1 MKKPSVTMLCG
12 SILLLVVI
20 GTAMLFFSWLKW
32 PDVLIDFGMSLYIPW
47 QLSEGSVLY
56 CDIAWFFGPVSH
68 YFNSWI
74 FGIFGTSLMSLAWT
88 NIVLAAVLAALIYR
102 FFLKTA
108 DIFSATASTAA
119 FITMFAFSQYAGE
132 IANWN
137 WVCPYTPEVP
147 HGIILSVCAICAFSR
162 YLKGRN
168 CGLWLFITGTAGGV
182 AALTKSEVF
191 LALLPAL
198 AAGIIVQHFVCRRN
212 DALEADAGGGQAATD
227 GVDHANSIEEIE
239 SEAPWQTRSTVRNTA
254 LLLLGMI
261 LPVLGFTVYF
271 ARYMPINKAISSMA
285 LPFSYLFSPS
295 VTSNIFFRRVQGMD
309 QPLRN
314 TALMLKCFIIYAGV
328 VLVLWGLGSVMR
340 SIRKPAGTVAW
351 FIVSLAGLL
360 CATPWIIGNIAWLET
375 ARGLPLAVLGLA
387 VYFGLRALG
396 QHRDEE
402 QSNRALS
409 LMVMAVF
416 AFLLMGKILLN
427 TIVYRY
433 GFALAMPGVLLAVT
447 ALVYLVPARLGGTP
461 AATGYL
467 RTLGL
472 VLAAAVMLGHVRLAH
487 TLYQVKTLPGGEKP
501 DTFMAFRSE
510 VSSRGAEVNK
520 TLQIIKQYIDPSA
533 TVVVLPEG
541 VMLNY
546 LARRKTSVPYVNFMP
561 TEFAIFGEQ
570 TILED
575 FKSNPPDYV
584 IYAHKESFEWG
595 YTYFGRDGYGE
606 LLYEWVDENYQSVWQ
621 TATAP
626 FTDRGFGILIRRHQ
640 EDDEDPENQE

>member
-1 MKKPSVTMLCG
+1 MNKPSVTRLCG

-20 GTAMLFFSWLKW
+20 GAAMLLFSWLKW

-56 CDIAWFFGPVSH
+56 RDIAWFFGPFSH

-74 FGIFGTSLMSLAWT
+74 FGLFGTGLMSLAWI

-108 DIFSATASTAA
+108 DIFAATASTAA

-147 HGIILSVCAICAFSR
+147 HGVILSICAICAFSR
-162 YLKGRN
+162 YLEGRN
-168 CGLWLFITGTAGGV
+168 CGLWLFIAGTAAGM

-198 AAGIIVQHFVCRRN
+198 AAGFIVQHIVCRRN
-212 DALEADAGGGQAATD
+212 VALGKKD
-227 GVDHANSIEEIE
+227 
-239 SEAPWQTRSTVRNTA
+239 TVRNTVF
-254 LLLLGMI
+254 LLLGMV
-261 LPVLGFTVYF
+261 LPVLGFIVYF
-271 ARYMPINKAISSMA
+271 ARHMPVKKAIAAMA
-285 LPFSYLFSPS
+285 LPFSYLFSS
-295 VTSNIFFRRVQGMD
+295 SITSNIFFRRVQGMD

-314 TALMLKCFIIYAGV
+314 MALMLKCFILYAGV

-340 SIRKPAGTVAW
+340 SIRKPAGTVTW

-375 ARGLPLAVLGLA
+375 ARGLPLAVLALA
-387 VYFGLRALG
+387 VYFGGRALG
-396 QHRDEE
+396 QHRDGE

-409 LMVMAVF
+409 LMVMAAF

-447 ALVYLVPARLGGTP
+447 ALVYVVPVRLGGTP
-461 AATGYL
+461 ASTGYL

-472 VLAAAVMLGHVRLAH
+472 ILAAVVMLGHVRLAH
-487 TLYQVKTLPGGEKP
+487 TLYQAKTLPVGEKP

-520 TLQIIKQYIDPSA
+520 TLQVMKQYIDPSA

-570 TILED
+570 AILED

-595 YTYFGRDGYGE
+595 YSYFGRDGYGE

-626 FTDRGFGILIRRHQ
+626 FTDRGFGILINRRNP
-640 EDDEDPENQE
+640 EDSNPDDEE